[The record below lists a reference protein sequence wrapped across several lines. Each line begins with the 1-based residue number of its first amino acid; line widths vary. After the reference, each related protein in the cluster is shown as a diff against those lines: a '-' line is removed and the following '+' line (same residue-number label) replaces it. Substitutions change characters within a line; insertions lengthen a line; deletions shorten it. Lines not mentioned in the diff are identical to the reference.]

1 MKKYYDTLIS
11 SPLFS
16 HIPENK
22 LDELLKSIK
31 AKVKVFS
38 KAEAIFLEGSPAI
51 YIGIVLSGT
60 VLIVRTDYYGNRS
73 IVSSAEPG
81 ELFGEALAFSQIK
94 ELPVSVVADS
104 RAEVLMINCDSLI
117 NAKEADCEVKNQIIR
132 NLLKVVA
139 VKNLTLN
146 RKIEIISKRTTREKL
161 LSFLM
166 YYAKKC
172 GKNEFDIPYDRQQL
186 ADYLEVERSAMSAE
200 IGKMRK
206 EGIIESKKK
215 HFVLLNPSE

>member
-1 MKKYYDTLIS
+1 MKKYYYTLIS

-16 HIPENK
+16 HIPEKK
-22 LDELLKSIK
+22 LDELLRSIK

-38 KAEAIFLEGSPAI
+38 KDEAIFLEGSPAI

-73 IVSSAEPG
+73 IVSRAEPG
-81 ELFGEALAFSQIK
+81 ELFGEALAFSQIE

-104 RAEVLMINCDSLI
+104 KTEVLMINCDSLI
-117 NAKEADCEVKNQIIR
+117 NANEADCEVKNQIIR

-139 VKNLTLN
+139 VKNLSLN

-161 LSFLM
+161 LTFLM

-172 GKNEFDIPYDRQQL
+172 DKNEFDIPYDRQQL
-186 ADYLEVERSAMSAE
+186 ADFLEVERSAMSAE

-206 EGIIESKKK
+206 EGIIKSKKK
-215 HFVLLNPSE
+215 HFVLLKPSG